1 MKKLFFILVAV
12 IGLTTAASA
21 QENTFGLRA
30 GFGAAFSPELSYQRF
45 VGDINRLELDLGMR
59 FRRNIT
65 RNTGDDATK
74 ILYPGGP
81 TLTAIYQWHWFL
93 AGGFGV
99 YGGPGV
105 QLSIPAWHHFGLG
118 LGGQIG
124 FDYQFDAPFQIALDF
139 RPIYNVIGQFKGV
152 KEDGKVR
159 IGGGFDP
166 SVGVSLRYAF

>member
-1 MKKLFFILVAV
+1 MKKVFITLLALVA
-12 IGLTTAASA
+12 LSTAANA
-21 QENTFGLRA
+21 QYNNAIGFRLGYGSTAFG
-30 GFGAAFSPELSYQRF
+30 SELSYQGF
-45 VGDINRLELDLGMR
+45 VSDINRIELDLGLN
-59 FRRNIT
+59 FT
-65 RNTGDDATK
+65 RPLGMSAA
-74 ILYPGGP
+74 
-81 TLTAIYQWHWFL
+81 AIYQWHWFL

-118 LGGQIG
+118 LGGQLG

-159 IGGGFDP
+159 IAGGFDP